1 MGEDRRE
8 KARNLLLTEIF
19 DADSQIM
26 RLQSQIRELLQKAV
40 DLDIQRLGYVEKIT
54 MDCMGLY
61 HYAIDARDKEHRLY
75 PESMYKEGEELYR
88 PPYMGQEPGYPG
100 RGQEAA
106 ALGQE
111 PGTPGRGQEAAA
123 PDSRKGAKPQEK
135 AVEEKRYYSYMYNAD
150 GGIERFAG
158 NSMGE
163 VAGHWRGKA
172 SGASGR
178 GKNDTAAYFYVRE
191 KNAATGQLGEASRY
205 ETATGR
211 DTTPVYLSLP
221 HMSRESFAKTTRY
234 LKENGAKFN
243 TAKKMWYVT
252 RDQDMGRFKQFL
264 PPQARESTVRKL
276 AEGRKE
282 AAARTQDPSAR
293 ERKQEEAA
301 R

>member
-19 DADSQIM
+19 EADSQIM

-106 ALGQE
+106 A
-111 PGTPGRGQEAAA
+111 
-123 PDSRKGAKPQEK
+123 PDSRKGTKPQEK

-150 GGIERFAG
+150 GGMERFAG

-221 HMSRESFAKTTRY
+221 HMSRENFAKTTQY

>member
-19 DADSQIM
+19 EADSQIM

-88 PPYMGQEPGYPG
+88 PHTWGRNRGTPAGNREPHRGGSRPPG
-100 RGQEAA
+100 RE
-106 ALGQE
+106 
-111 PGTPGRGQEAAA
+111 QEAAA
-123 PDSRKGAKPQEK
+123 PDSRKGTKPQEK

-150 GGIERFAG
+150 GGMERFAG

-163 VAGHWRGKA
+163 VAGHWRGEA

>member
-19 DADSQIM
+19 EADSQIM

-88 PPYMGQEPGYPG
+88 PPYMEQEPGY
-100 RGQEAA
+100 
-106 ALGQE
+106 
-111 PGTPGRGQEAAA
+111 PGRGQEAAA

-221 HMSRESFAKTTRY
+221 HMSRESFAKTTQY

-293 ERKQEEAA
+293 ELKQEEAA

>member
-19 DADSQIM
+19 ETDSQIM

-88 PPYMGQEPGYPG
+88 PPYMEQEPGYPG

-106 ALGQE
+106 APGQE

-221 HMSRESFAKTTRY
+221 HMSRESFAKTTQY

-293 ERKQEEAA
+293 ELKQEEAA

>member
-19 DADSQIM
+19 EADSQIM

-106 ALGQE
+106 A
-111 PGTPGRGQEAAA
+111 
-123 PDSRKGAKPQEK
+123 PDSRKGTKPQEK

-150 GGIERFAG
+150 GGMERFAG

-221 HMSRESFAKTTRY
+221 HMSRENFAKTTQY

-243 TAKKMWYVT
+243 TVKKMWYVT

>member
-19 DADSQIM
+19 ETDSQIM

-88 PPYMGQEPGYPG
+88 PPYMGQEPGHPG
-100 RGQEAA
+100 REQEAA
-106 ALGQE
+106 APGQE
-111 PGTPGRGQEAAA
+111 PGHPGREQEAAA
-123 PDSRKGAKPQEK
+123 PDSWKGTKPQEK

-150 GGIERFAG
+150 GGMERFAG

-221 HMSRESFAKTTRY
+221 HMSRENFAKTTRY

>member
-19 DADSQIM
+19 EADSQIM

-88 PPYMGQEPGYPG
+88 PPYMEQEPGHPGREQEAAAPGQEPGPPG
-100 RGQEAA
+100 RE
-106 ALGQE
+106 
-111 PGTPGRGQEAAA
+111 QEAAA
-123 PDSRKGAKPQEK
+123 PDSRKGTKPQEK

-150 GGIERFAG
+150 GGMERFAG

-221 HMSRESFAKTTRY
+221 HMSRESFAKTTQY

-243 TAKKMWYVT
+243 TAQKMWYVT

>member
-19 DADSQIM
+19 ETDSQIM

-88 PPYMGQEPGYPG
+88 PPYMEQEPGYPG

-106 ALGQE
+106 APGQE

-221 HMSRESFAKTTRY
+221 HMSRESFAKTTQY

>member
-19 DADSQIM
+19 EADSQIM

-88 PPYMGQEPGYPG
+88 PPYMEQEPGHPG
-100 RGQEAA
+100 RE
-106 ALGQE
+106 
-111 PGTPGRGQEAAA
+111 QEAAA

-150 GGIERFAG
+150 GGMERFAG

-221 HMSRESFAKTTRY
+221 HMSRENFAKTTQY

>member
-19 DADSQIM
+19 EADSQIM

-88 PPYMGQEPGYPG
+88 PPYMEQEPGYPG

-106 ALGQE
+106 ASGQE

>member
-19 DADSQIM
+19 EADSQIM

-88 PPYMGQEPGYPG
+88 PPYMGQELGHPG
-100 RGQEAA
+100 REQGAA
-106 ALGQE
+106 PGQE
-111 PGTPGRGQEAAA
+111 PGPPGREQEAAA
-123 PDSRKGAKPQEK
+123 PDSRKGTKPQEK

-150 GGIERFAG
+150 GGMERFAG

-163 VAGHWRGKA
+163 VAGHWRGK
-172 SGASGR
+172 ASGR

-221 HMSRESFAKTTRY
+221 HMSRENFAKTTQY

-301 R
+301 

>member
-19 DADSQIM
+19 EADSQIM

-88 PPYMGQEPGYPG
+88 PPYMEQEPGHPG
-100 RGQEAA
+100 RE
-106 ALGQE
+106 
-111 PGTPGRGQEAAA
+111 QEAAA

-163 VAGHWRGKA
+163 VAGYWRGKA

-221 HMSRESFAKTTRY
+221 HMSRESFAKTTQY

>member
-19 DADSQIM
+19 EADSQIM

-88 PPYMGQEPGYPG
+88 PPYMEQEPGYPG

-106 ALGQE
+106 APGQE

-221 HMSRESFAKTTRY
+221 HMSRESFAKTTQY

-293 ERKQEEAA
+293 ELKQEEAA

>member
-19 DADSQIM
+19 EADSQIM

-88 PPYMGQEPGYPG
+88 PPYMEQEPGY
-100 RGQEAA
+100 
-106 ALGQE
+106 
-111 PGTPGRGQEAAA
+111 PGRGQEAAA

-150 GGIERFAG
+150 GGMERFAG

-221 HMSRESFAKTTRY
+221 HMSRENFAKTTQY

>member
-106 ALGQE
+106 APGQE

-178 GKNDTAAYFYVRE
+178 GKNHTAAYVYPRE
-191 KNAATGQLGEASRY
+191 KTAATGQLREPSRY

-221 HMSRESFAKTTRY
+221 HMSRENFAKTTQY

>member
-88 PPYMGQEPGYPG
+88 PPYMEQEPGY
-100 RGQEAA
+100 
-106 ALGQE
+106 
-111 PGTPGRGQEAAA
+111 PGRGQEAAA
-123 PDSRKGAKPQEK
+123 PDSRKGTKPQEK

-150 GGIERFAG
+150 GGMERFAG

-178 GKNDTAAYFYVRE
+178 GKNGTAAYFYVRE

-221 HMSRESFAKTTRY
+221 HMSRENFAKTTQY

>member
-19 DADSQIM
+19 ETDSQIM

-88 PPYMGQEPGYPG
+88 PPYMEQEPGHPS
-100 RGQEAA
+100 REQEAA
-106 ALGQE
+106 APGQE
-111 PGTPGRGQEAAA
+111 PGTPGRGQENAA
-123 PDSRKGAKPQEK
+123 PDSRKGTKPQEK

-150 GGIERFAG
+150 GGMERFAG

-163 VAGHWRGKA
+163 VAGHWRGEA

>member
-19 DADSQIM
+19 EADSQIM

-88 PPYMGQEPGYPG
+88 PPYMEQEPGHPG
-100 RGQEAA
+100 RE
-106 ALGQE
+106 
-111 PGTPGRGQEAAA
+111 QEAAA
-123 PDSRKGAKPQEK
+123 PDSRKGTKPQEK

-150 GGIERFAG
+150 GGMERFAG

-221 HMSRESFAKTTRY
+221 HMSRESFAKTTQY

>member
-19 DADSQIM
+19 EADSQIM

-88 PPYMGQEPGYPG
+88 PPYMGQEPGY
-100 RGQEAA
+100 
-106 ALGQE
+106 
-111 PGTPGRGQEAAA
+111 PGRGQEAAA

-221 HMSRESFAKTTRY
+221 HMSRESFAKTTQY

-243 TAKKMWYVT
+243 TVKKMWYVT

>member
-19 DADSQIM
+19 EADSQIM

-88 PPYMGQEPGYPG
+88 PPYMGQEPGHPG
-100 RGQEAA
+100 RE
-106 ALGQE
+106 
-111 PGTPGRGQEAAA
+111 QEAAA
-123 PDSRKGAKPQEK
+123 PDSWKGTKPQEK

-150 GGIERFAG
+150 GGMERFAG

-163 VAGHWRGKA
+163 VAGHWRGEA

>member
-88 PPYMGQEPGYPG
+88 PPYMEQEPGHPGREQEAAAPGQEPGPPG
-100 RGQEAA
+100 RE
-106 ALGQE
+106 
-111 PGTPGRGQEAAA
+111 QEAAA
-123 PDSRKGAKPQEK
+123 PDSRKGTKPQEK

-150 GGIERFAG
+150 GGMERFAG

-221 HMSRESFAKTTRY
+221 HMSRENFAKTT
-234 LKENGAKFN
+234 
-243 TAKKMWYVT
+243 
-252 RDQDMGRFKQFL
+252 Q
-264 PPQARESTVRKL
+264 
-276 AEGRKE
+276 
-282 AAARTQDPSAR
+282 
-293 ERKQEEAA
+293 
-301 R
+301 

>member
-19 DADSQIM
+19 EADSQIM

-88 PPYMGQEPGYPG
+88 PPYMEQEPGHPG
-100 RGQEAA
+100 RE
-106 ALGQE
+106 
-111 PGTPGRGQEAAA
+111 QEAAA
-123 PDSRKGAKPQEK
+123 PDSRKGTKPQEK

-150 GGIERFAG
+150 GGMERFAG

-221 HMSRESFAKTTRY
+221 HMSRENFAKTTRY

>member
-19 DADSQIM
+19 EADSQIM

-88 PPYMGQEPGYPG
+88 PPYMEQEPGHPGREQEAAAPGQEPGPPG
-100 RGQEAA
+100 RE
-106 ALGQE
+106 
-111 PGTPGRGQEAAA
+111 QEAAA
-123 PDSRKGAKPQEK
+123 PDSRKGTKPQEK

-150 GGIERFAG
+150 GGMERFAG

-178 GKNDTAAYFYVRE
+178 GKSDTAADFYGRE

-221 HMSRESFAKTTRY
+221 HMSRESFAKTTQY

>member
-19 DADSQIM
+19 EADSQIM

-106 ALGQE
+106 A
-111 PGTPGRGQEAAA
+111 
-123 PDSRKGAKPQEK
+123 PDSRKGTKPQEK

-221 HMSRESFAKTTRY
+221 HMSRESFAKTTQY

-243 TAKKMWYVT
+243 TAKKCGT
-252 RDQDMGRFKQFL
+252 
-264 PPQARESTVRKL
+264 
-276 AEGRKE
+276 
-282 AAARTQDPSAR
+282 
-293 ERKQEEAA
+293 
-301 R
+301 

>member
-19 DADSQIM
+19 EADSQIM

-88 PPYMGQEPGYPG
+88 PPYMEQEPGHPG
-100 RGQEAA
+100 RE
-106 ALGQE
+106 
-111 PGTPGRGQEAAA
+111 QEAAA
-123 PDSRKGAKPQEK
+123 PDSRKGTKPQEK

-221 HMSRESFAKTTRY
+221 HMSRESFAKTTQY

>member
-19 DADSQIM
+19 EADSQIM

-88 PPYMGQEPGYPG
+88 PPYMGQEPGHPG
-100 RGQEAA
+100 RE
-106 ALGQE
+106 
-111 PGTPGRGQEAAA
+111 QEAAA
-123 PDSRKGAKPQEK
+123 PDSRKGTKPQEK

-150 GGIERFAG
+150 GGMERFAG

-163 VAGHWRGKA
+163 VAGHWRGEA

>member
-19 DADSQIM
+19 ETDSQIM

-88 PPYMGQEPGYPG
+88 PPYMGQEPGHPG
-100 RGQEAA
+100 RE
-106 ALGQE
+106 
-111 PGTPGRGQEAAA
+111 QEAAA

-221 HMSRESFAKTTRY
+221 HMSRESFAKTTQY

>member
-19 DADSQIM
+19 EADSQIM

-88 PPYMGQEPGYPG
+88 PPYMEQEPGY
-100 RGQEAA
+100 
-106 ALGQE
+106 
-111 PGTPGRGQEAAA
+111 PGRGQEAAA
-123 PDSRKGAKPQEK
+123 PDSRKGTKPQEK

-150 GGIERFAG
+150 GGMERFAG

-221 HMSRESFAKTTRY
+221 HMSRENFAKTTQY

>member
-19 DADSQIM
+19 EADSQIM

-88 PPYMGQEPGYPG
+88 PPYMEQEPGHPG
-100 RGQEAA
+100 REQEA

-111 PGTPGRGQEAAA
+111 PGTPGRGQENAA
-123 PDSRKGAKPQEK
+123 PDSRKGTKPQEK

-150 GGIERFAG
+150 GGMERFAG

-163 VAGHWRGKA
+163 VAGHWRGEA

>member
-88 PPYMGQEPGYPG
+88 PPYMEQEPGHPG
-100 RGQEAA
+100 RE
-106 ALGQE
+106 
-111 PGTPGRGQEAAA
+111 QEAAA
-123 PDSRKGAKPQEK
+123 PDSRKGTKPQEK

-150 GGIERFAG
+150 GGMERFAG

-221 HMSRESFAKTTRY
+221 HMSRESFAKTTQY

>member
-1 MGEDRRE
+1 
-8 KARNLLLTEIF
+8 
-19 DADSQIM
+19 
-26 RLQSQIRELLQKAV
+26 
-40 DLDIQRLGYVEKIT
+40 
-54 MDCMGLY
+54 
-61 HYAIDARDKEHRLY
+61 
-75 PESMYKEGEELYR
+75 
-88 PPYMGQEPGYPG
+88 
-100 RGQEAA
+100 
-106 ALGQE
+106 
-111 PGTPGRGQEAAA
+111 
-123 PDSRKGAKPQEK
+123 
-135 AVEEKRYYSYMYNAD
+135 MYNAD

-221 HMSRESFAKTTRY
+221 HMSRENFAKTTRY

-293 ERKQEEAA
+293 ELKQEEAA

>member
-88 PPYMGQEPGYPG
+88 PPYMEQEPGYPG

-106 ALGQE
+106 APGQE

-221 HMSRESFAKTTRY
+221 HMSRESFAKTTQY

>member
-88 PPYMGQEPGYPG
+88 PPYMEQEPGYPG

-106 ALGQE
+106 APGQE

-123 PDSRKGAKPQEK
+123 PDSRKGTKPQEK

-150 GGIERFAG
+150 GGMERFAG

-172 SGASGR
+172 
-178 GKNDTAAYFYVRE
+178 
-191 KNAATGQLGEASRY
+191 
-205 ETATGR
+205 
-211 DTTPVYLSLP
+211 
-221 HMSRESFAKTTRY
+221 
-234 LKENGAKFN
+234 
-243 TAKKMWYVT
+243 
-252 RDQDMGRFKQFL
+252 
-264 PPQARESTVRKL
+264 
-276 AEGRKE
+276 
-282 AAARTQDPSAR
+282 
-293 ERKQEEAA
+293 
-301 R
+301 

>member
-19 DADSQIM
+19 ETDSQIM

-88 PPYMGQEPGYPG
+88 PPYMEQEPGYPG

-106 ALGQE
+106 APGQE

-221 HMSRESFAKTTRY
+221 HMSRENFAKTTRY

-293 ERKQEEAA
+293 ELKQEEAA

>member
-19 DADSQIM
+19 EADSQIM

-88 PPYMGQEPGYPG
+88 PPYMEQEPGHTS
-100 RGQEAA
+100 REQEAA
-106 ALGQE
+106 APGQE
-111 PGTPGRGQEAAA
+111 PGTPGRGQENAA
-123 PDSRKGAKPQEK
+123 PDSRKGTKPQEK

-150 GGIERFAG
+150 GGMERFAG

>member
-19 DADSQIM
+19 EADSQIM

-88 PPYMGQEPGYPG
+88 PPYMEQEPGYPG

-106 ALGQE
+106 APGQE

-178 GKNDTAAYFYVRE
+178 GKNDTAA
-191 KNAATGQLGEASRY
+191 
-205 ETATGR
+205 
-211 DTTPVYLSLP
+211 
-221 HMSRESFAKTTRY
+221 
-234 LKENGAKFN
+234 
-243 TAKKMWYVT
+243 
-252 RDQDMGRFKQFL
+252 
-264 PPQARESTVRKL
+264 
-276 AEGRKE
+276 
-282 AAARTQDPSAR
+282 
-293 ERKQEEAA
+293 
-301 R
+301 

>member
-19 DADSQIM
+19 EADSQIM

-88 PPYMGQEPGYPG
+88 PPYMEQEPGY
-100 RGQEAA
+100 
-106 ALGQE
+106 
-111 PGTPGRGQEAAA
+111 PGRGQEAAA

-221 HMSRESFAKTTRY
+221 HMSRESFAKTTQY

-282 AAARTQDPSAR
+282 AAARTQDPSAK

>member
-19 DADSQIM
+19 EADSQIM

-88 PPYMGQEPGYPG
+88 PPYMGQEPGY
-100 RGQEAA
+100 
-106 ALGQE
+106 
-111 PGTPGRGQEAAA
+111 PGRGQEAAA

-221 HMSRESFAKTTRY
+221 HMSRESFAKTTQY